1 MHQLRQTGKEGLKY
15 CMPGTRHQDQGQL
28 WGTGMPTS
36 VPDPTFPQNKMLV
49 PTLSFWCFSPGQAML
64 QLKELQAR
72 GPAGR
77 SLIWAEGGA

>member
-1 MHQLRQTGKEGLKY
+1 
-15 CMPGTRHQDQGQL
+15 
-28 WGTGMPTS
+28 MPTS